1 MTLHFPSTILEENL
15 PRVLEQLGE
24 LDANSDPLEID
35 LSRAKF
41 WIPSAIVAICSMVR
55 KWCEN
60 GREVSFPNCEQCAV
74 TGYLQRIDFFEQI
87 GLKLPEAF
95 QRHDPGT
102 SFVVIDRIDP
112 GQARLNEPLARK
124 LASCLAG
131 TNDAIADAFRFS
143 EFAMGELV
151 ANCQQHAMT
160 PGYVSAQ
167 YIGQRDWARIGIAD
181 SGVGIRESFRLSESP
196 FFRNGMSDAEA
207 LEMAMKPWCSSKK
220 HQKGPYGAPANRGI
234 GLKMVW
240 NMLHQAGG
248 ELFIASGNAWRHY
261 KGERVN
267 HGEMGARFQGTVVSV
282 RFERG
287 QIDDYLEIWKEASR
301 AVNLTPEEDSTILFS

>member
-1 MTLHFPSTILEENL
+1 MIHSFPAMIFEENL
-15 PRVLEQLGE
+15 PRVLDQLGE
-24 LDANSDPLEID
+24 LDGSTESLEID

-41 WIPSAIVAICSMVR
+41 WIPSAIVAICAMVT
-55 KWCEN
+55 KWREN
-60 GREVSFPNCEQCAV
+60 GREVSFPNCEQCLV
-74 TGYLQRIDFFEQI
+74 SGYLQRIDFFEQI
-87 GLKLPEAF
+87 GLMLPETF

-102 SFVVIDRIDP
+102 SFVVIERIDP

-131 TNDAIADAFRFS
+131 TDDALADAFRFS
-143 EFAMGELV
+143 EFSMGELV
-151 ANCQQHAMT
+151 ANCQQHAMRS
-160 PGYVSAQ
+160 GYVSAQ
-167 YIGQRDWARIGIAD
+167 YVGMKDWARIGIAD
-181 SGVGIRESFRLSESP
+181 AGVGIRESFRLAESP
-196 FFRNGMSDAEA
+196 FFREGMSDGEA
-207 LEMAMKPWCSSKK
+207 LEMAMQPWCSSKK

-261 KGERVN
+261 KGEKVN
-267 HGEMGARFQGTVVSV
+267 HGEMRARFQGTVVSV

-287 QIDDYLEIWKEASR
+287 QIDDYVEIWREASR

>member
-1 MTLHFPSTILEENL
+1 MIFEENL

-24 LDANSDPLEID
+24 LDGSTESLEID

-41 WIPSAIVAICSMVR
+41 WIPSAIVAICAMVR
-55 KWCEN
+55 NWKKN
-60 GREVSFPNCEQCAV
+60 GREVSFPNCEQCQV
-74 TGYLQRIDFFEQI
+74 TGYLQRIDFFGQI
-87 GLKLPEAF
+87 GLKLPETF

-102 SFVVIDRIDP
+102 SFVVIERIDP

-131 TNDAIADAFRFS
+131 TDDALADAFRFS
-143 EFAMGELV
+143 EFSMGELV

-160 PGYVSAQ
+160 SGYVSAQ
-167 YIGQRDWARIGIAD
+167 YVGTKDWARIGIAD
-181 SGVGIRESFRLSESP
+181 AGVGIRDSFRLAESP
-196 FFRNGMSDAEA
+196 FFREGMSDGEA
-207 LEMAMKPWCSSKK
+207 LEMAMQPWCSSKK
-220 HQKGPYGAPANRGI
+220 HQKGPYGTPANRGI

-261 KGERVN
+261 KGERIN
-267 HGEMGARFQGTVVSV
+267 RGKMRARFPGTVVSV

-287 QIDDYLEIWKEASR
+287 QIDDYLEIWREANR